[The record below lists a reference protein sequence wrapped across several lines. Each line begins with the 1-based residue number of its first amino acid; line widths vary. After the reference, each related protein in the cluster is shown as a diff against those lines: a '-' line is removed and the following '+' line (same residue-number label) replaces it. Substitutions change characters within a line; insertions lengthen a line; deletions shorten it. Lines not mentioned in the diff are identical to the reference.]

1 MRLTLIALIAV
12 FPLLIAS
19 TPASAC
25 PEGYAPCGTRY
36 CCPR

>member
-1 MRLTLIALIAV
+1 MRLALIAV
-12 FPLLIAS
+12 IAVVQLLAAAV
-19 TPASAC
+19 PASAC